1 MFCRRAV
8 KEDINDIQDIAVQS
22 WHDTYEGLIP
32 REIQDA
38 FLNKAYSYERMEE
51 RLEKNNVFVCEKSG
65 HVIGFTSFFHESDT
79 SAEVSAIYVL
89 PGAQREGVG
98 SSLMKHIWA
107 HMQNV
112 EELYVDVEAG
122 NEKAENF
129 YAMLGFTVMQEFDE
143 VFEGHTMRTKRLR
156 LTAAEACDQAI

>member
-1 MFCRRAV
+1 MNCRRAV
-8 KEDINDIQDIAVQS
+8 KEDYEDIQDIAVQS

-32 REIQDA
+32 REVQDS
-38 FLNKAYSYERMEE
+38 FLNKAYSQE
-51 RLEKNNVFVCEKSG
+51 RLLERIEKTNVFVCEKAG
-65 HVIGFTSFFHESDT
+65 HIIGFASFFYETPT

-98 SSLMKHIWA
+98 SALMRHLWA

-112 EELYVDVEAG
+112 RELHVDVESG

-129 YAMLGFTVMQEFDE
+129 YQTLGFKQELEFEE
-143 VFEGHTMRTKRLR
+143 VFEGHPLKTKRLR
-156 LTAAEACDQAI
+156 MMRK